1 MNKLFEV
8 PYNFS
13 KTLLSFYKKN
23 QQNISFLFVPPYMN
37 DSINTRTSI
46 ETHRKGSCYM
56 PRTREEYEE
65 HLNNIVKAGLKFV
78 ILWQDPNLSISKDMI
93 LYYKELG
100 AAGFI
105 IGNNDSAKI
114 IKDID
119 ANLVVICSLVQRIC
133 SQALTRDFKYY
144 DKVLLYY
151 PYNRG
156 IDALKELF
164 FMKEKIIL
172 MPNTLCHVDCPSM
185 HHWFPNLKRNFSQ
198 KTDCPAIVD
207 VTMSGFSRWSFRN
220 YFNDSKKENLS
231 QKWKAVRHTFLR
243 LKDMYDNI
251 YSYHYIGGLT
261 YNSNRNPINNITRW
275 LALNRELTHSEFI
288 NRLRSEI
295 KTILTRKHKAITEYS
310 YYSDKKDLRLL
321 FLMHNI
327 ETILQRFEQLHEDER
342 LSLEN
347 EYEKFPFELL
357 HRQSWDIEHI
367 SSNTDSDFRNSADR
381 KAWLESIKQDLGNEY
396 TKDENSKIKELEMIY
411 STSEKREDFNRLY
424 TAIMRQYDDKT
435 DSIKDN
441 APDGKDKMQIGNLT
455 LLDSSTNRS
464 YHNALFPRKRRYII
478 VADGI
483 SDKSDKFESSLTP
496 RYIPPCTRQ
505 VFTKAYN
512 KTNKL
517 SLNAWTQEDAD
528 FYVKDMEQKLGYY
541 FNNEKI

>member
-65 HLNNIVKAGLKFV
+65 HLNNIVKTGLKFV

-133 SQALTRDFKYY
+133 SQALTQDFKYY

-207 VTMSGFSRWSFRN
+207 VTMSGFISPEDLYLF
-220 YFNDSKKENLS
+220 DE
-231 QKWKAVRHTFLR
+231 H
-243 LKDMYDNI
+243 
-251 YSYHYIGGLT
+251 IGG
-261 YNSNRNPINNITRW
+261 YKIQG
-275 LALNRELTHSEFI
+275 REYT
-288 NRLRSEI
+288 
-295 KTILTRKHKAITEYS
+295 T
-310 YYSDKKDLRLL
+310 DL
-321 FLMHNI
+321 I
-327 ETILQRFEQLHEDER
+327 IYICSIYFER
-342 LSLEN
+342 TSSV
-347 EYEKFPFELL
+347 ELL
-357 HRQSWDIEHI
+357 NAMMGEDLARKMLLNKQSMLLEDYYNIK
-367 SSNTDSDFRNSADR
+367 SN
-381 KAWLESIKQDLGNEY
+381 
-396 TKDENSKIKELEMIY
+396 KIK
-411 STSEKREDFNRLY
+411 SN
-424 TAIMRQYDDKT
+424 
-435 DSIKDN
+435 
-441 APDGKDKMQIGNLT
+441 
-455 LLDSSTNRS
+455 
-464 YHNALFPRKRRYII
+464 
-478 VADGI
+478 
-483 SDKSDKFESSLTP
+483 
-496 RYIPPCTRQ
+496 
-505 VFTKAYN
+505 
-512 KTNKL
+512 
-517 SLNAWTQEDAD
+517 
-528 FYVKDMEQKLGYY
+528 YY
-541 FNNEKI
+541 PY

>member
-1 MNKLFEV
+1 MINGNELREGQ
-8 PYNFS
+8 
-13 KTLLSFYKKN
+13 TRMD
-23 QQNISFLFVPPYMN
+23 FLFNLV
-37 DSINTRTSI
+37 
-46 ETHRKGSCYM
+46 
-56 PRTREEYEE
+56 
-65 HLNNIVKAGLKFV
+65 AGCK
-78 ILWQDPNLSISKDMI
+78 QSD
-93 LYYKELG
+93 Y
-100 AAGFI
+100 
-105 IGNNDSAKI
+105 
-114 IKDID
+114 DID
-119 ANLVVICSLVQRIC
+119 
-133 SQALTRDFKYY
+133 
-144 DKVLLYY
+144 
-151 PYNRG
+151 
-156 IDALKELF
+156 
-164 FMKEKIIL
+164 
-172 MPNTLCHVDCPSM
+172 
-185 HHWFPNLKRNFSQ
+185 
-198 KTDCPAIVD
+198 
-207 VTMSGFSRWSFRN
+207 SRWSFRN